1 MGKIKTLLLAAL
13 CVLAAA
19 GCAKKNET
27 PFARAQREKDP
38 AKAYQLYE
46 RIISENPRHSGALI
60 ERGKLKMG
68 QGSYTR
74 AAEDFTAALQV
85 DPGVAGT
92 AYDLRAQAYTQMKAL
107 NKAMAD
113 VNRAAAKNVKSLN
126 TLDTLGQALTAA
138 GRPREAVNV
147 YRLAVSIKAAESE
160 MRVQLGEAY
169 AAADDMPAAIREFS
183 EVIAAYPAKAGK
195 ARLGRC
201 RAQVKLRKARAALAD
216 CETAAQD
223 GIPEAFLLSAD
234 IYRALGDRTAAIVA
248 YRNYTDRSPQDTQA
262 AVALADLLYTAGEYA
277 QAADIYEGA
286 VRRYSSPARANC
298 RAVLSLMRA
307 GKCGKAAPLESDL
320 IKRFYTAGEAYAAAA
335 AYQSYCEKNT
345 AQALQSLGAAF
356 ELGFEDFA
364 ALDTD
369 GEYGF
374 FLTETAKTPGYAE
387 LVESARKNAPRKNC
401 PDCDIGK

>member
-19 GCAKKNET
+19 GCAKKNAT
-27 PFARAQREKDP
+27 PFERAQREKDP

-68 QGSYTR
+68 QDSYTR

-92 AYDLRAQAYTQMKAL
+92 AYDLRAQAYTHMKAL
-107 NKAMAD
+107 NKALAD
-113 VNRAAAKNVKSLN
+113 VNRAAAANVKSLN
-126 TLDTLGQALTAA
+126 TLDMLGQALIAA
-138 GRPREAVNV
+138 GRPREAINV
-147 YRLAVSIKAAESE
+147 YRLATSIKAAENE
-160 MRVQLGEAY
+160 MRVRLGEAY
-169 AAADDMPAAIREFS
+169 AAANDLPAAIREFS
-183 EVIAAYPAKAGK
+183 EVIAVYPDKAGK

-201 RAQVKLRKARAALAD
+201 RAQVTLRQPRAALAD
-216 CETAAQD
+216 CETAAQE
-223 GIPEAFLLSAD
+223 GVPEALLLSAE
-234 IYRALGDRTAAIVA
+234 IYRALGDHAAAIIS

-262 AVALADLLYTAGEYA
+262 AVALADLLYTTGEYA
-277 QAADIYEGA
+277 QAADIYSGA
-286 VRRYSSPARANC
+286 VRRYASPARANR

-307 GKCGKAAPLESDL
+307 DKCGKAGPLESDL
-320 IKRFYTAGEAYAAAA
+320 IKRFYTDGEAYAAVA
-335 AYQSYCEKNT
+335 AYQSYCENNT
-345 AQALQSLGAAF
+345 EKALQSLGSAF
-356 ELGFEDFA
+356 ELGFDDFA
-364 ALDTD
+364 ALGSD

-387 LVESARKNAPRKNC
+387 LVESARKNTPRKNC
-401 PDCDIGK
+401 PVCASGK